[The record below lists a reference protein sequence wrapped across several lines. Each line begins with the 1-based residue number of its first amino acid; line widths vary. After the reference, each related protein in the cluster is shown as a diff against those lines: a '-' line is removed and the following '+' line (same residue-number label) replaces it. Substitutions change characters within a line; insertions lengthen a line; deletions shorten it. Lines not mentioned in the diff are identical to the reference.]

1 MLIQSIYVITYN
13 IHMYTQ
19 PQAFSWHMTGWD
31 ASAVMDIDLDVC
43 VSEHREQNEAAVR
56 SLCMEAA

>member
-1 MLIQSIYVITYN
+1 
-13 IHMYTQ
+13 MYTQ